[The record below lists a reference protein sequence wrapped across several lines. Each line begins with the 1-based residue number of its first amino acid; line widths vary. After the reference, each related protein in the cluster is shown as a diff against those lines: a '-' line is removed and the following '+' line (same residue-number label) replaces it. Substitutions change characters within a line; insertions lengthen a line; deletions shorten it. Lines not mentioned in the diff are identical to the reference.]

1 MPDSC
6 WRAWVKRAFPYRL
19 QAHYYSRGP
28 MGYGMGRL
36 MTIQRNGKGSLSFAH
51 RPFVVMVG
59 RAYLD
64 LGSMK
69 KPLWRGRK

>member
-1 MPDSC
+1 
-6 WRAWVKRAFPYRL
+6 
-19 QAHYYSRGP
+19 